1 VYESK
6 GHFKRQGPGK
16 SAPKEVIYNLVTTLA
31 SKRPSRSF
39 GAPIA
44 SV

>member
-1 VYESK
+1 MYESK
-6 GHFKRQGPGK
+6 GHFKRQRPGK
-16 SAPKEVIYNLVTTLA
+16 SAPSEVIYNLGITLT

-39 GAPIA
+39 GATIA